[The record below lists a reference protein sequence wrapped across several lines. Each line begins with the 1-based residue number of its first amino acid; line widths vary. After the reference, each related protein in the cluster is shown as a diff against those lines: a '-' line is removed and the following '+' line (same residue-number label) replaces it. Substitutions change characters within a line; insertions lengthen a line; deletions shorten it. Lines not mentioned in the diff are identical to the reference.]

1 MNTNSHTAG
10 TPQVGTVYLVGAGP
24 GDASLI
30 TRRGYYLLHNVADV
44 VLVDALVDPTL
55 LAELPEN
62 VERRYV
68 GKRSGNHVMPQRD
81 IQTLMIDLAKAGKNV
96 VRLKGGDP
104 LIFGRGGEEAVALRE
119 AGVPFEIVPGITAA
133 IAATTYAGI
142 PLTFRR
148 KATYAVLFTANAAPA
163 RGDEHGVI
171 PLQDFAKLH
180 DGTLVAYMG
189 VKVLDKVA
197 AALIEDGMPAD
208 QPAAM
213 IERGATGA
221 QKVVRAP
228 LCELAAKAKE
238 ANIRPP
244 ALIVI
249 GPTTA
254 LAEKIGWYTPGP
266 LAQKRV
272 IVTRPKGQAA
282 ELIDGLRELGAEVLH
297 IPAIRFE
304 ERYEKG
310 EWDELLLTVEQHR
323 KQHHG
328 SPKWLV
334 FTSGN
339 GVRFFF
345 DGLQQMGQDVR
356 WTGPFKIA
364 AVGVSTADELAKHGL
379 NADLIPQVSTGKAL
393 GEALVTLLRD
403 SMAGALA
410 PDDHKR
416 DMAGASAQDDHKRNM
431 PGTSVPD
438 SLVIRVRGELGNPAV
453 ETALEGADVKVLS
466 HTVYTTVDAPTDELD
481 HAWMHQRDPDIV
493 IFTSGSTFQAFRRQW
508 GEEEADRLLKAATIC
523 SIGPVT
529 SSLIRGMGYHV
540 ALEADPHNNEGILRC
555 LSSNG

>member
-1 MNTNSHTAG
+1 MNTNSHTSE
-10 TPQVGTVYLVGAGP
+10 QHKIGTVYLVGAGP

-30 TRRGYYLLHNVADV
+30 TRRGYELLHQADV
-44 VLVDALVDPTL
+44 VLVDALVDPAL
-55 LAELPEN
+55 LAELPDH

-68 GKRSGNHVMPQRD
+68 GKRAGHHVMPQEQ
-81 IQTLMIDLAKAGKNV
+81 IQELLVELAQAGKNV

-119 AGVPFEIVPGITAA
+119 AGVPFEIVPGVTAA

-142 PLTFRR
+142 PLTYRR
-148 KATYAVLFTANAAPA
+148 KACYSVLFTANAAPA
-163 RGDEHGVI
+163 RDDEHGVV
-171 PLQDFAKLH
+171 PLQDFAKLK

-189 VKVLDKVA
+189 VRVLDKVA

-221 QKVVRAP
+221 QRVVRAP
-228 LCELAAKAKE
+228 LSELAATAKD

-254 LAEKIGWYTPGP
+254 LAEQISWYEPGP

-272 IVTRPKGQAA
+272 VVTRPAGQSKV
-282 ELIDGLRELGAEVLH
+282 LVDGLRELGAEVLH

-304 ERYEKG
+304 ERFDRDA
-310 EWDELLLTVEQHR
+310 WQQMLDTVATHR

-328 SPKWLV
+328 AQRWLV
-334 FTSGN
+334 FTSEN

-345 DGLQQMGQDVR
+345 DGLRKMDR
-356 WTGPFKIA
+356 DLRFTGLFKIA
-364 AVGVSTADELAKHGL
+364 AVGVATGAALKERCL
-379 NADLIPQVSTGKAL
+379 NADFIPQTSTGKAL
-393 GEALVTLLRD
+393 GDELAALLGDGV
-403 SMAGALA
+403 
-410 PDDHKR
+410 
-416 DMAGASAQDDHKRNM
+416 AGASA
-431 PGTSVPD
+431 PD

-453 ETALEGADVKVLS
+453 ESALQDANVPVHPL
-466 HTVYTTVDAPTDELD
+466 TVYTTVDHPIDELD
-481 HAWMHQRDPDIV
+481 RAWMDQRDPDIV

-508 GEEEADRLLKAATIC
+508 GEEEADRVLKAATVC

-529 SSLIRGMGYHV
+529 SSLIRGLGYEVQIEAEVHNNSGL
-540 ALEADPHNNEGILRC
+540 LEALRTEYAAK
-555 LSSNG
+555 